1 MLLDPL
7 EEQLDLPAQT
17 VELGD
22 GEGGQREVVGEKD
35 QSLAGLGILEPD
47 TSQRRGEALV
57 RVEAGER
64 DGLVADEAGASVDR
78 MRDDEEAAGLMKAT
92 EPIEVDVS
100 AIHDVDGT
108 GLGHQL
114 IEDID
119 VVQLAVAD
127 EDEGRDIAPQIQER
141 VQLDRRFG
149 RAERRPGK
157 DRETQID
164 RGGIETVS
172 LRSSPSASSA

>member
-64 DGLVADEAGASVDR
+64 DGLSQ
-78 MRDDEEAAGLMKAT
+78 T
-92 EPIEVDVS
+92 
-100 AIHDVDGT
+100 
-108 GLGHQL
+108 
-114 IEDID
+114 
-119 VVQLAVAD
+119 
-127 EDEGRDIAPQIQER
+127 
-141 VQLDRRFG
+141 
-149 RAERRPGK
+149 RP
-157 DRETQID
+157 
-164 RGGIETVS
+164 V
-172 LRSSPSASSA
+172 LRSTACEYRRSALRLVLARMTKKLPVS